1 MTIGKRAFD
10 ILFAL
15 ALLIP
20 LSVVMAVVAVIM
32 MAAVTVAVSLRT
44 PPVLKAKSQSARRDS

>member
-20 LSVVMAVVAVIM
+20 LSVVMAVVAIILL
-32 MAAVTVAVSLRT
+32 VTQGRPLFYVAPRMRAPGEQFSL
-44 PPVLKAKSQSARRDS
+44 L